1 MRGTYLKKLTL
12 REMIELNGGRP
23 KNHIDEQKEY
33 IKRLEE
39 KNRKANEIKQMQPGM
54 SNLP

>member
-1 MRGTYLKKLTL
+1 
-12 REMIELNGGRP
+12 MIELNGGRP